1 MFREMM
7 TRFDRVDLCPVAYR
21 VFPAGRVVDAFRDMA
36 QSKHVGKL
44 VVSMRDRAGVPVER
58 GPRSAAGVSADGSYL
73 ITGGLGGFGLALA
86 GHLVRGGARRLA
98 LLGRS
103 APSAQAHAALEELRR
118 GGAEVRVFSAD
129 VTDREQLRSVIET
142 MQREL
147 GPLRGVVHAAMV
159 LDDAPMERLTE
170 ERMWTAMAPKVLG
183 AWHLHALTAE
193 LPLDFFV
200 LFSSIAATVGNPG
213 QANYVA
219 GNAFLDALAYY
230 RRARGLPALTINWG
244 ALGDVGHVARS
255 PETAEKLERLGL
267 PAMPLSDTLDALDEL
282 MSSDA
287 VQVAVAQV
295 DWKVLLRSTG
305 GRIPARY
312 AGLVGDTRS
321 EEGRAGATSGAR
333 DLLDADDAEL
343 PSLLVGY
350 IRDVVAR
357 AMRTSPARIDS
368 QQSLVNLGLD
378 SLIAMDMRNRIH
390 ADLGLNV
397 PLAKLMESGS
407 LSTFV
412 AFVAEQLIEKRR
424 GERPKSPAGETVAA
438 TKTTE
443 AASAQRA
450 AAAQAARP
458 ALRPAARPAEIPL
471 SFGQRRLWF
480 VNRLEGPSATYT
492 IPLAV
497 RFKGRLDRQAFE
509 AALGDAVARHES
521 LRTIFPDT
529 LGVPRQSILDAA
541 AARPRLAVASVT
553 EEGLAMA
560 LAATARQTFDIANE
574 PPLRAHLFVLGEREH
589 VLLLLLHHI
598 AGDGWS
604 MAPLVRDLAAAY
616 AARCRG
622 VAPELPALPVQYA
635 DYTLWHATV
644 LGEESDPESVISRQL
659 AYWTERLE
667 GLPDQLDLPFD
678 RPRPAVSSYR
688 GDSVPVTLAPELHRR
703 LLALARDSGAS
714 LFMVL
719 QAALATL
726 LTRLGAGTDIPIGS
740 PIAGRTDSALDDLVG
755 FFVNTLVL
763 RTDTSGHPS
772 FRELLA
778 RVRTSNLAAY
788 GQQDLPFERLVEVIN
803 PARSLSRHPLF
814 QVGLVLHNNAPV
826 DLEGLPGGLTAV
838 PVSVDTATA
847 KVDLSISL
855 TEQRGSDGRPAGIVG
870 SLEYAVDLFER
881 PSVEALIE
889 RLGRLME
896 AAVADPDRAIG
907 LIDILS
913 TAERTALL
921 RDGEG
926 MHVALPPATLPEL
939 FAVRAAGTPDATAVV
954 HGDESLS
961 YRALDRR
968 ANQLAHHLRSLGV
981 GPETV
986 VGLCVERSPELIVG
1000 VLGILKAGGA
1010 YLPLDPSYPDER
1022 LRFMLSDAGA
1032 PVLVTQE
1039 GLRGRLDTGGVGCMV
1054 CLDSDGP
1061 AIVRQPAV
1069 APAIAVDPQS
1079 SAYVIYTSGSTGT
1092 PKGVVVT
1099 HRGIPNLAAAQIDRF
1114 DIGAEARVL
1123 QFASLGFDAAISE
1136 IATVLTSGATL
1147 VLPGSERSGEGLAQL
1162 MRAQQVT
1169 HATLPPS
1176 VVASLPEDL
1185 PLETLVVAGEACPG
1199 ELAGRWSVGRRMI
1212 NAYGPTETTV
1222 GPTMSDP
1229 LAGAGDPPIGRPIW
1243 NTQVYVLD
1251 AGLEPVPAGVAGEL
1265 YVAGVGL
1272 ARGYLGRAGLTAERF
1287 VANPFGAAGE
1297 RMYRTGD
1304 LVRWRPD
1311 GVLEFLGRADE
1322 QVKLRGFR
1330 IEPGEIAA
1338 VLLRHPGVAQAAVV
1352 VREDRGSKQLVAY
1365 VVGRADQ
1372 VLDAGDLRAHAVA
1385 SLPEHM
1391 VPAAFVMLEQL
1402 PLTASG
1408 KLDRRGLPAPELTA
1422 AEWRGPRTPAEE
1434 ALCALYAEVLSVERV
1449 GIDDS
1454 FFALGG
1460 DSILSI
1466 RLVSRARQQGLVIT
1480 PRAVFEHQTAG
1491 ALAAAV
1497 MPAAEAPTSE
1507 PDVPAGPLPATPI
1520 MRWLAERG
1528 GPIDRFHQA
1537 LVLQVPAS
1545 LREDQLLGALQ
1556 ALLDHHDGLRLRV
1569 ARGEGGDLALEVA
1582 PPGAVDAR
1590 SCLRRVDVS
1599 GLDHVALRARV
1610 AEEAHAAE
1618 LRLSP
1623 AAGVMVQAVWLD
1635 AGARAPGRL
1644 LLSIHHLVVD
1654 GVSWRIL
1661 VPDLAAAWAACSRGE
1676 TPKLPPRGTSFRRWA
1691 HWLAEQAL
1699 DVRRVEELAFWR
1711 AMLSAPSAP
1720 LVAGSLDPARDV
1732 VGTAGQLALTLPAS
1746 VTALLLTRVSAAFH
1760 CGIHEVLLTGL
1771 AVAIA
1776 EWRRRH
1782 GAQGSGAILVDVEGH
1797 GREEPPFGID
1807 LSRTVGWFTSM
1818 SPVRLDMGTLDVE
1831 EALAG
1836 GEVLGRALKLIKE
1849 QMRSVPNHGLGY
1861 GLLHHLNPAT
1871 APQLSAYPS
1880 AQIAFNY
1887 LGRIAAPGR
1896 ADWGPAEEGAA
1907 LLSGGDPAMPLLH
1920 VLEVNALALEGSAG
1934 VELTALWSYA
1944 PALVDEASVREL
1956 AECWFAALTA
1966 LVRHTEQEGAGGR
1979 SPSDLPLLRLSQ
1991 KEIERLERAYQ

>member
-1 MFREMM
+1 MSLTEGEGVDIVLNSLSGEAIDKSFSVLRAGGRFIEIGKSDIYANRKIGMRPLRKNVSVFVVDLLGLVEQRPAFASAMFREMM
-7 TRFDRVDLCPVAYR
+7 TRFDGVDLRPVAYR
-21 VFPAGRVVDAFRDMA
+21 VYPAGRVVDAFRDMA

-58 GPRSAAGVSADGSYL
+58 DPRSAAGVSADGSYL

-147 GPLRGVVHAAMV
+147 GPLRGMMHAVMA

-230 RRARGLPALTINWG
+230 RSARGLPALTINWG

-295 DWKVLLRSTG
+295 DWKALLRSTG

-312 AGLVGDTRS
+312 AGLVGDARS

-333 DLLDADDAEL
+333 DILDADDAEL
-343 PSLLVGY
+343 PSLLGGY

-357 AMRTSPARIDS
+357 AMRTSPTRIDS

-397 PLAKLMESGS
+397 PLAKLMESAS

-424 GERPKSPAGETVAA
+424 GERPKSPTGETVAA

-443 AASAQRA
+443 AASGPRSA
-450 AAAQAARP
+450 AARAARP
-458 ALRPAARPAEIPL
+458 ELCPAARPAEIPL

-521 LRTIFPDT
+521 LRTVFPDT

-553 EEGLAMA
+553 EEGLAAA

-763 RTDTSGHPS
+763 RTDTSGQPS
-772 FRELLA
+772 FRELLG

-855 TEQRGSDGRPAGIVG
+855 TEQRGSDGMPAGIVG

-926 MHVALPPATLPEL
+926 IARRVAT
-939 FAVRAAGTPDATAVV
+939 R
-954 HGDESLS
+954 
-961 YRALDRR
+961 
-968 ANQLAHHLRSLGV
+968 
-981 GPETV
+981 
-986 VGLCVERSPELIVG
+986 
-1000 VLGILKAGGA
+1000 
-1010 YLPLDPSYPDER
+1010 DP
-1022 LRFMLSDAGA
+1022 AGA
-1032 PVLVTQE
+1032 VCRPCRRDPRRD
-1039 GLRGRLDTGGVGCMV
+1039 RGR
-1054 CLDSDGP
+1054 
-1061 AIVRQPAV
+1061 
-1069 APAIAVDPQS
+1069 
-1079 SAYVIYTSGSTGT
+1079 
-1092 PKGVVVT
+1092 
-1099 HRGIPNLAAAQIDRF
+1099 
-1114 DIGAEARVL
+1114 
-1123 QFASLGFDAAISE
+1123 
-1136 IATVLTSGATL
+1136 
-1147 VLPGSERSGEGLAQL
+1147 
-1162 MRAQQVT
+1162 
-1169 HATLPPS
+1169 
-1176 VVASLPEDL
+1176 
-1185 PLETLVVAGEACPG
+1185 
-1199 ELAGRWSVGRRMI
+1199 
-1212 NAYGPTETTV
+1212 
-1222 GPTMSDP
+1222 
-1229 LAGAGDPPIGRPIW
+1229 
-1243 NTQVYVLD
+1243 
-1251 AGLEPVPAGVAGEL
+1251 
-1265 YVAGVGL
+1265 
-1272 ARGYLGRAGLTAERF
+1272 
-1287 VANPFGAAGE
+1287 
-1297 RMYRTGD
+1297 
-1304 LVRWRPD
+1304 
-1311 GVLEFLGRADE
+1311 
-1322 QVKLRGFR
+1322 
-1330 IEPGEIAA
+1330 
-1338 VLLRHPGVAQAAVV
+1338 
-1352 VREDRGSKQLVAY
+1352 
-1365 VVGRADQ
+1365 
-1372 VLDAGDLRAHAVA
+1372 
-1385 SLPEHM
+1385 
-1391 VPAAFVMLEQL
+1391 
-1402 PLTASG
+1402 
-1408 KLDRRGLPAPELTA
+1408 
-1422 AEWRGPRTPAEE
+1422 
-1434 ALCALYAEVLSVERV
+1434 
-1449 GIDDS
+1449 
-1454 FFALGG
+1454 
-1460 DSILSI
+1460 
-1466 RLVSRARQQGLVIT
+1466 
-1480 PRAVFEHQTAG
+1480 
-1491 ALAAAV
+1491 
-1497 MPAAEAPTSE
+1497 
-1507 PDVPAGPLPATPI
+1507 
-1520 MRWLAERG
+1520 
-1528 GPIDRFHQA
+1528 
-1537 LVLQVPAS
+1537 
-1545 LREDQLLGALQ
+1545 
-1556 ALLDHHDGLRLRV
+1556 
-1569 ARGEGGDLALEVA
+1569 
-1582 PPGAVDAR
+1582 
-1590 SCLRRVDVS
+1590 
-1599 GLDHVALRARV
+1599 
-1610 AEEAHAAE
+1610 
-1618 LRLSP
+1618 
-1623 AAGVMVQAVWLD
+1623 
-1635 AGARAPGRL
+1635 
-1644 LLSIHHLVVD
+1644 
-1654 GVSWRIL
+1654 
-1661 VPDLAAAWAACSRGE
+1661 AWG
-1676 TPKLPPRGTSFRRWA
+1676 
-1691 HWLAEQAL
+1691 
-1699 DVRRVEELAFWR
+1699 
-1711 AMLSAPSAP
+1711 
-1720 LVAGSLDPARDV
+1720 
-1732 VGTAGQLALTLPAS
+1732 
-1746 VTALLLTRVSAAFH
+1746 
-1760 CGIHEVLLTGL
+1760 
-1771 AVAIA
+1771 
-1776 EWRRRH
+1776 
-1782 GAQGSGAILVDVEGH
+1782 
-1797 GREEPPFGID
+1797 
-1807 LSRTVGWFTSM
+1807 
-1818 SPVRLDMGTLDVE
+1818 
-1831 EALAG
+1831 
-1836 GEVLGRALKLIKE
+1836 
-1849 QMRSVPNHGLGY
+1849 
-1861 GLLHHLNPAT
+1861 
-1871 APQLSAYPS
+1871 
-1880 AQIAFNY
+1880 
-1887 LGRIAAPGR
+1887 
-1896 ADWGPAEEGAA
+1896 
-1907 LLSGGDPAMPLLH
+1907 
-1920 VLEVNALALEGSAG
+1920 
-1934 VELTALWSYA
+1934 
-1944 PALVDEASVREL
+1944 
-1956 AECWFAALTA
+1956 
-1966 LVRHTEQEGAGGR
+1966 
-1979 SPSDLPLLRLSQ
+1979 
-1991 KEIERLERAYQ
+1991 